1 MEYFEKI
8 SKNYKLNNFNFI
20 HSLIKQKESVIFK
33 KILKK
38 YNNKKK
44 IAALDVGSG
53 AGFYSE
59 ILYSKG
65 IKNITCLDSSIGMLK
80 QIKIKKAK
88 LVNKNIFQFRSK
100 NKFDLIIVM
109 GVIEFVSNYKNFL
122 KQATRFAKKD
132 TVIIIL
138 MPSKNLFSF
147 FYYIFHLINGNLIHL
162 YNANKIANYLNYLGW
177 NILNHNKIFPQST
190 LIVAKLENE

>member
-1 MEYFEKI
+1 MRYFDKL
-8 SKNYKLNNFNFI
+8 SKNYSPSNFNFI
-20 HSLIKQKESVIFK
+20 HSFIKQKESNIFK
-33 KILKK
+33 KVLKK
-38 YNNKKK
+38 YNSKKK
-44 IAALDVGSG
+44 ITAIDIGSG
-53 AGFYSE
+53 AGYYSE

-65 IKNITCLDSSIGMLK
+65 IKNITCLDTSIRMLK

-109 GVIEFVSNYKNFL
+109 GLIEFVSKYKNFF
-122 KQATRFAKKD
+122 KQTTKLAKKD

-147 FYYIFHLINGNLIHL
+147 FYYIFHLMNGNLIHL
-162 YNANKIANYLNYLGW
+162 YNPKKLVNYLNFLGW
-177 NILNHNKIFPQST
+177 NILNYNKIFPQST
-190 LIVAKLENE
+190 LIVAQLENG

>member
-1 MEYFEKI
+1 MRYFDKL
-8 SKNYKLNNFNFI
+8 SKNYRPSNFNFI
-20 HSLIKQKESVIFK
+20 HSFIKQKESNIFK
-33 KILKK
+33 KVLKK
-38 YNNKKK
+38 YNSKKK
-44 IAALDVGSG
+44 ITAIDIGSG
-53 AGFYSE
+53 AGYYSE

-65 IKNITCLDSSIGMLK
+65 IKNITCLDTSIRMLK

-109 GVIEFVSNYKNFL
+109 GLIEFVSKYKNFF
-122 KQATRFAKKD
+122 KQTTKLAKKD

-147 FYYIFHLINGNLIHL
+147 FYYIFHLMNGNLIHL
-162 YNANKIANYLNYLGW
+162 YNPKKLVNYLNFLGW
-177 NILNHNKIFPQST
+177 NILNYNKIFPQST
-190 LIVAKLENE
+190 LIVAQLENG